1 MKKYILYG
9 SSILFS
15 RGLEYIILL
24 IAPLILAKDVYG
36 SLEFYKKTIE
46 LGAAF
51 FTFGLPTILL
61 TYPKSNNS
69 KLYFNILSLLFI
81 VVISFAFVPLA
92 YVLKFQ
98 LLIIPIIFHSLFFNN
113 GIIPPFILTR
123 YGSGKASIYKSAISF
138 LFYSIILLYL
148 YFGSYPEFT
157 FVYVNYYLLPVC
169 ILAYVIVLYKQQ
181 LNFRYLKHYLRVF
194 KKLLFGSFTLLVSNF
209 ANMMFLYTDI
219 FIIKVLSSQAD
230 IEIADYSFA
239 LNISNA
245 LMLVPLTLVQV
256 DIEKLK
262 KSPFYYKSLNK
273 KILGLVLIAAIILA
287 ILFYG
292 LTHSY
297 FNNYANTWYIFIVIL
312 GAKIMQ
318 SFSVLFGAKVI
329 IKKLFKQNL
338 IINLFALILNVMLS
352 WLLYKTLGMLGIA
365 ISSLISLFIRYVLL
379 RLINIKYTETIK

>member
-15 RGLEYIILL
+15 RGLEYIVLL

-69 KLYFNILSLLFI
+69 KLYFNILSLIFI
-81 VVISFAFVPLA
+81 VAISFAFVPVA
-92 YVLKFQ
+92 FVLKFQ

-169 ILAYVIVLYKQQ
+169 LLAYVVVLYKQQ

-219 FIIKVLSSQAD
+219 FIIKALSSQAD

-273 KILGLVLIAAIILA
+273 KIIGLVLIAAIILA

-297 FNNYANTWYIFIVIL
+297 FDNYANTWYIFIVIL
-312 GAKIMQ
+312 SAKILQ
-318 SFSVLFGAKVI
+318 SFSVLFGAKI
-329 IKKLFKQNL
+329 IIAKLFSQNL
-338 IINLFALILNVMLS
+338 
-352 WLLYKTLGMLGIA
+352 
-365 ISSLISLFIRYVLL
+365 
-379 RLINIKYTETIK
+379 LINISALTFNVFLSFILYKNFGLMGVALSSFASLLVRYLALNILHKRLIS

>member
-15 RGLEYIILL
+15 RGLEYIVLL

-69 KLYFNILSLLFI
+69 KLYFNILSFIFI
-81 VVISFAFVPLA
+81 VAISFAFVPVA
-92 YVLKFQ
+92 FVLKFQ

-169 ILAYVIVLYKQQ
+169 LLAYVVVLYKQQ

-219 FIIKVLSSQAD
+219 FIIKALSSQAD

-273 KILGLVLIAAIILA
+273 KIIGLVLIAAIILA

-297 FNNYANTWYIFIVIL
+297 FDNYANTWYIFIVIL
-312 GAKIMQ
+312 SAKILQ
-318 SFSVLFGAKVI
+318 SFSVLFGAKI
-329 IKKLFKQNL
+329 IIAKLFSQNL
-338 IINLFALILNVMLS
+338 
-352 WLLYKTLGMLGIA
+352 
-365 ISSLISLFIRYVLL
+365 
-379 RLINIKYTETIK
+379 LINISALTFNVFLSFILYKNFGLMGVALSSFASLLVRYLALKILHKRLIS

>member
-15 RGLEYIILL
+15 RGLEYIVLL

-69 KLYFNILSLLFI
+69 KLYFNILSFIFI
-81 VVISFAFVPLA
+81 VAISFAFVPVA
-92 YVLKFQ
+92 FVLKFQ

-169 ILAYVIVLYKQQ
+169 LLAYVVVLYKQQ
-181 LNFRYLKHYLRVF
+181 LNFRNLKHYLRVF

-219 FIIKVLSSQAD
+219 FIIKALSSLAD

-273 KILGLVLIAAIILA
+273 KIIGLVLIAAIILA

-297 FNNYANTWYIFIVIL
+297 FDNYANTWYIFIVIL
-312 GAKIMQ
+312 SAKILQ
-318 SFSVLFGAKVI
+318 SFSVLFGAKI
-329 IKKLFKQNL
+329 IIAKLFSQNL
-338 IINLFALILNVMLS
+338 
-352 WLLYKTLGMLGIA
+352 
-365 ISSLISLFIRYVLL
+365 
-379 RLINIKYTETIK
+379 LINISALTFNVFLSFILYKNFGLMGVALSSFASLLVRYLALKILHKRLIS

>member
-1 MKKYILYG
+1 LKKYILYG

-15 RGLEYIILL
+15 RGLEYIVLL

-69 KLYFNILSLLFI
+69 KLYFNILSFIFI
-81 VVISFAFVPLA
+81 VAISFAFVPVA
-92 YVLKFQ
+92 FVLKFQ

-169 ILAYVIVLYKQQ
+169 LLAYVVVLYKQQ

-219 FIIKVLSSQAD
+219 FIIKALSSQAD

-273 KILGLVLIAAIILA
+273 KIIGLVLIAAIILA

-297 FNNYANTWYIFIVIL
+297 FDNYANTWYIFIVIL
-312 GAKIMQ
+312 SAKILQ
-318 SFSVLFGAKVI
+318 SFSVLFGAKI
-329 IKKLFKQNL
+329 IIAKLFSQNL
-338 IINLFALILNVMLS
+338 
-352 WLLYKTLGMLGIA
+352 
-365 ISSLISLFIRYVLL
+365 
-379 RLINIKYTETIK
+379 LINISALTFNVFLSFILYKNFGLMGVALSSFASLLVRYLALKILHKRLIS

>member
-1 MKKYILYG
+1 LKKYILYG

>member
-15 RGLEYIILL
+15 RGLEYIVLL

-69 KLYFNILSLLFI
+69 KLYFNILSFIFI
-81 VVISFAFVPLA
+81 VAISFAFVPVA
-92 YVLKFQ
+92 FVLKFQ

>member
-15 RGLEYIILL
+15 RGLEYIVLL

-69 KLYFNILSLLFI
+69 KLYFNILSFIFI
-81 VVISFAFVPLA
+81 VAISFAFVPVA
-92 YVLKFQ
+92 FVLKFQ

-169 ILAYVIVLYKQQ
+169 LLAYVVVLYKQQ

-219 FIIKVLSSQAD
+219 FIIKALSSQAD

-273 KILGLVLIAAIILA
+273 KIIGLVLIAAIILA

-297 FNNYANTWYIFIVIL
+297 FDNYANTWYIFIVIL
-312 GAKIMQ
+312 SAKILQ
-318 SFSVLFGAKVI
+318 SLSVLFGAKI
-329 IKKLFKQNL
+329 IIAKLFSQNL
-338 IINLFALILNVMLS
+338 
-352 WLLYKTLGMLGIA
+352 
-365 ISSLISLFIRYVLL
+365 
-379 RLINIKYTETIK
+379 LINISALTFNVFLSFILYKNFGLMGVALSSFASLLVRYLALNILHKRLIS

>member
-1 MKKYILYG
+1 LKKYILYG

-15 RGLEYIILL
+15 RGLEYIVLL

-69 KLYFNILSLLFI
+69 KLYFNILSLIFI
-81 VVISFAFVPLA
+81 VAISFAFVPVA
-92 YVLKFQ
+92 FVLKFQ

-169 ILAYVIVLYKQQ
+169 LLAYVVVLYKQQ

-219 FIIKVLSSQAD
+219 FIIKALSSQAD

-273 KILGLVLIAAIILA
+273 KIIGLVLIAAIILA

-297 FNNYANTWYIFIVIL
+297 FDNYANTWYIFIVIL
-312 GAKIMQ
+312 SAKILQ
-318 SFSVLFGAKVI
+318 SFSVLFGAKI
-329 IKKLFKQNL
+329 IIAKLFSQNL
-338 IINLFALILNVMLS
+338 
-352 WLLYKTLGMLGIA
+352 
-365 ISSLISLFIRYVLL
+365 
-379 RLINIKYTETIK
+379 LINISALTFNVFLSFILYKNFGLMGVALSSFASLLVRYLALNILHKRLIS

>member
-15 RGLEYIILL
+15 RGLEYIVLL

-36 SLEFYKKTIE
+36 SFEFYKKTIE

-69 KLYFNILSLLFI
+69 KLYFNILSFIFI
-81 VVISFAFVPLA
+81 VAISFAFVPVA
-92 YVLKFQ
+92 FVLKFQ

-138 LFYSIILLYL
+138 LFYSIILIYL

-169 ILAYVIVLYKQQ
+169 LLAYVVVLYKQQ

-219 FIIKVLSSQAD
+219 FIIKALSSQAD

-273 KILGLVLIAAIILA
+273 KIIGLVLIAAIILA

-297 FNNYANTWYIFIVIL
+297 FDNYANTWYIFIVIL
-312 GAKIMQ
+312 SAKILQ
-318 SFSVLFGAKVI
+318 SFSVLFGAKI
-329 IKKLFKQNL
+329 IIAKLFSQNL
-338 IINLFALILNVMLS
+338 
-352 WLLYKTLGMLGIA
+352 
-365 ISSLISLFIRYVLL
+365 
-379 RLINIKYTETIK
+379 LINISALTFNVFLSFILYKNFGLMGVALSSFASLLVRYLALKILHKRLIS